1 MKILA
6 VATVVL
12 VLNVVHNACL
22 VVEGPEGI
30 FRLSRPL
37 APNEI
42 RCAEAIVIGI
52 QALLPYAENRDD
64 AAGCAALL
72 DASHDAVQQSS
83 STGVLA
89 HIERP

>member
-1 MKILA
+1 MRILA

-12 VLNVVHNACL
+12 LLNVVHNTCLCL
-22 VVEGPEGI
+22 VVEGLEGT

-37 APNEI
+37 EPNEI

-52 QALLPYAENRDD
+52 QALLPYAESRDD

-72 DASHDAVQQSS
+72 DASDTAPLSCC
-83 STGVLA
+83 A
-89 HIERP
+89 HRMAFRSV